1 MFYVLRFFIFFL
13 IFSFLFT
20 TILRTKTQDSEAGDP
35 NQEDPKALAQD
46 FESMVNDR
54 EKENSSFGSMM
65 NDREQQESPF
75 SLPTRGIIR
84 KKPEPPR
91 RSSRLLQKT
100 RARSR
105 EAPAND
111 ETGSSGKGASRRPE
125 ALSEP
130 YPLPQTEA

>member
-1 MFYVLRFFIFFL
+1 MHPREARNRETVKK
-13 IFSFLFT
+13 
-20 TILRTKTQDSEAGDP
+20 TKQNLNHEKTLSQANHDEKNTRKDEDGSSGIRKSKALYPDIGYMGNDSEHVGLTL
-35 NQEDPKALAQD
+35 NSMEDD
-46 FESMVNDR
+46 S
-54 EKENSSFGSMM
+54 
-65 NDREQQESPF
+65 
-75 SLPTRGIIR
+75 

-105 EAPAND
+105 ETPASD

-130 YPLPQTEA
+130 YPLPQPEA